1 MDTKQTISDLQNR
14 INELEKA
21 LSHYADS
28 QETIAY
34 TKTDIKTYLRE
45 LEIKNLQIA
54 ALLDGARA
62 VLEFHSFEQTARKL
76 FDKCKELTGA
86 QSGYVAL
93 LSPDGSENEVL
104 FLDAGGLPCDVDPE
118 LPMPLRGLRS
128 RAYKEHR
135 AVYDNDFMNSE
146 WLKYLPEGHVAL
158 QNVLFAP
165 LMIDNKAV
173 GLIGLA
179 NKPTD
184 FTDNDSYIISAFGEL
199 ASIALHNSRTK
210 DELIQAKEHAEESDR
225 LKSSFLSNMSHE
237 IRTPMNSII
246 GFAELLAHPN
256 LTDDKQ
262 KTYTSIIIDSSKQLL
277 GLVTDIMDISRIE
290 TGDVRIVRE
299 ETIIND
305 LIMNLFSEFNSK
317 AREKNLTLLPYKT
330 LTDSESTVF
339 TDKIRLHQII
349 ANLLSNALKFTPDGY
364 IKFGYNLVDNQL
376 EFYVSDTGIGITP
389 QFQKRIFER
398 FMQANNNLTRKY
410 GGTGLGLAIC
420 KKLVELMGGS
430 IAVESIPQK
439 GATFRFTIPYEPLYN
454 KSNGISLQNVETNVP
469 LSDCILVAEDEEINY
484 LFMEEILS
492 SMNLKT
498 IHAKDGKEAVEI
510 CKKNEDIKLVFM
522 DIKMPVMNGFDAT
535 RHIKVIRPQLPV
547 IAQTAYTSPEDQ
559 QKAQSV
565 GCDDFVGKPIDREI
579 LIKLLNKYLNLQ

>member
-1 MDTKQTISDLQNR
+1 MDSKQTITNLQNR
-14 INELEKA
+14 IKELENT
-21 LSHYADS
+21 LS
-28 QETIAY
+28 AY
-34 TKTDIKTYLRE
+34 TESEESIAQSKSEIKTFIKE
-45 LEIKNLQIA
+45 LEVKNLQIA
-54 ALLDGARA
+54 ALFDGAKA
-62 VLEFHSFEQTARKL
+62 VLEFNSFEETARKL

-93 LSPDGSENEVL
+93 LSADGSENEVL
-104 FLDAGGLPCDVDPE
+104 FLDAGGLPCDVNPE

-135 AVYDNDFMNSE
+135 AVYNNDFMNSE
-146 WLKYLPEGHVAL
+146 WLKYIPEGHVAM

-165 LMIDNKAV
+165 LIIDNKAV

-184 FTDNDSYIISAFGEL
+184 FTENDRYIISAFGEL
-199 ASIALHNSRTK
+199 ASIALYNSRTR
-210 DELIQAKEHAEESDR
+210 DELIQAKERADESDR

-246 GFAELLAHPN
+246 GFAELLGHPN
-256 LTDDKQ
+256 LTNDKRNS
-262 KTYTSIIIDSSKQLL
+262 YTSIIIDSSKQLL
-277 GLVTDIMDISRIE
+277 NLVTDIMDISRIE
-290 TGDVRIVRE
+290 TGDVKIVNE

-305 LIMNLFSEFNSK
+305 LIMNLFSEFNAK
-317 AREKNLTLLPYKT
+317 AREKNLTLLPYKE
-330 LTDSESTVF
+330 LTDKDSTVL

-349 ANLLSNALKFTPDGY
+349 SNLLSNALKFTPDGY

-376 EFYVSDTGIGITP
+376 AFYVADTGIGIDEP
-389 QFQKRIFER
+389 FQKRIFER
-398 FMQANNNLTRKY
+398 FMQADNNLTRKY

-420 KKLVELMGGS
+420 KKLVELLGGS
-430 IAVESIPQK
+430 ISVESTPQK

-454 KSNGISLQNVETNVP
+454 KSGIISLQNKETTVP
-469 LSDCILVAEDEEINY
+469 LSHYILIAEDEEINY
-484 LFMEEILS
+484 LFMDEILS

-498 IHAKDGKEAVEI
+498 IHAKDGREAVEL
-510 CKKNEDIKLVFM
+510 CKQNENIELVFM

-535 RHIKVIRPQLPV
+535 KHIKVYRPELPV

-559 QKAQSV
+559 HKAQSV
-565 GCDDFVGKPIDREI
+565 GCDDFVGKPIDRET
-579 LIKLLNKYLNLQ
+579 LINLLHKYLNLQ